1 MDKLS
6 ETFGVSPTPRREIT
20 TIIESDD
27 TVDSDQI
34 VVRQNIRDILCTGT
48 DALGEALEVA
58 RASENPRAFEVVA
71 GLMKTLAEINI
82 SLLET
87 HERQKK
93 LREGTATQNQPN
105 SVVTNNIAFV
115 GTTKELNDIIMKRLE
130 QQK

>member
-1 MDKLS
+1 
-6 ETFGVSPTPRREIT
+6 
-20 TIIESDD
+20 
-27 TVDSDQI
+27 
-34 VVRQNIRDILCTGT
+34 
-48 DALGEALEVA
+48 
-58 RASENPRAFEVVA
+58 
-71 GLMKTLAEINI
+71 MKTLAEINI

-130 QQK
+130 Q